1 MLVDD
6 EGAEDEED
14 EDPFFFDGSLAPN
27 THHHPMT
34 LSGGGGSSS
43 LDILSPKPW
52 VSRQDRAK
60 VSPDAALLESL
71 SRRLIEC
78 FCTQDWEN
86 PLLSLA
92 TPNFSAYIDHAEARV
107 RSFDEHVEFHKMLHL
122 AHPEYVYEVDNVS
135 ADVDDEK
142 GLASVWALLTVTG
155 YPAHIRR
162 ESLTVLS
169 WRRRKGKWRCYK
181 QLGIRGVNWF
191 DS

>member
-6 EGAEDEED
+6 TSSSTYASSASDDDEE
-14 EDPFFFDGSLAPN
+14 ESLGRST
-27 THHHPMT
+27 THNLPSADSIST
-34 LSGGGGSSS
+34 SLS
-43 LDILSPKPW
+43 ILAPKPW
-52 VSRQDRAK
+52 VPQQNRAQT
-60 VSPDAALLESL
+60 SPDAALLESL
-71 SRRLIEC
+71 SRQLINC
-78 FCTQDWEN
+78 FCTQDWDN
-86 PLLSLA
+86 PLLKLA

-107 RSFDEHVEFHKMLHL
+107 RSFDEHVEFHKSLHL

-155 YPAHIRR
+155 YPAPIRR

>member
-1 MLVDD
+1 MDD
-6 EGAEDEED
+6 DTSTSDFSD
-14 EDPFFFDGSLAPN
+14 EDPVVPTS
-27 THHHPMT
+27 HHHHSLPP
-34 LSGGGGSSS
+34 SDDAIIGCNSSSS
-43 LDILSPKPW
+43 LSILAPKPW
-52 VSRQDRAK
+52 VPQLDPSK
-60 VSPDAALLESL
+60 STSPDAALLENL
-71 SRRLIEC
+71 SRQLINC
-78 FCTQDWEN
+78 FCTQDWNN
-86 PLLSLA
+86 PLLQLA

-107 RSFDEHVEFHKMLHL
+107 RSFDEHVEFHKALHA

-135 ADVDDEK
+135 ADVDDGK

-155 YPAHIRR
+155 YPAQIRR

>member
-6 EGAEDEED
+6 DDDDENFDFDDEELAH
-14 EDPFFFDGSLAPN
+14 EHHTPNSLPSDSI
-27 THHHPMT
+27 H
-34 LSGGGGSSS
+34 SS
-43 LDILSPKPW
+43 LDILKPKPW
-52 VSRQDRAK
+52 VPQQGSAK
-60 VSPDAALLESL
+60 ASPDAALLESL
-71 SRRLIEC
+71 SRQLIEC
-78 FCTQDWEN
+78 FCTQDWDN
-86 PLLSLA
+86 PLLKLA

-107 RSFDEHVEFHKMLHL
+107 RSFDEHVEFHKSLHL
-122 AHPEYVYEVDNVS
+122 AHPEYVYEVDNVN

-155 YPAHIRR
+155 YPAPIRR